1 MTGDDWGN
9 DFGRSVALFVN
20 GEGIRE
26 RGQYGQKHRDTS
38 FLLCFNAHDAPLEF
52 TMPGSDYGQ
61 KWERVISTAEPEPDD
76 ASVISAGGTIRV
88 PDRSLVVLE
97 RTI

>member
-1 MTGDDWGN
+1 MYSN
-9 DFGRSVALFVN
+9 D
-20 GEGIRE
+20 
-26 RGQYGQKHRDTS
+26 
-38 FLLCFNAHDAPLEF
+38 F

-61 KWERVISTAEPEPDD
+61 KWERVISTAEPEPGD
-76 ASVISAGGTIRV
+76 ATVISAGGTIQV

>member
-1 MTGDDWGN
+1 
-9 DFGRSVALFVN
+9 
-20 GEGIRE
+20 
-26 RGQYGQKHRDTS
+26 
-38 FLLCFNAHDAPLEF
+38 
-52 TMPGSDYGQ
+52 MPGSEYGQ

-76 ASVISAGGTIRV
+76 ATVISAGGTIRV